1 MLRPAPLPAIPAETA
16 RIARA
21 AFPKGH
27 PYHHAADMLGE
38 AFTDDAFAALFRRR
52 GQPALAPW
60 RLALATILQFAEGL
74 SDRQAAD
81 AVRARL
87 DWKYVLRLELDDA
100 GFDASVLCEFRGRLV
115 AGDAQWLLFETLL
128 AWCQARQLLKARG
141 QQRTD
146 STHVLAAVRALNR
159 VEVVGETLR
168 HALDSLAVAA
178 PEWLRAHCLP
188 AWGDRYAR
196 RVEDAD
202 LPKGQAAREAF
213 AVLVGGD
220 GHALLGALCAP
231 DAPKWLREVPAVET
245 LRRVWVQQYQ
255 LEDGAV
261 RWRSADDIP
270 PATVFIGS
278 PYDMD
283 AHYARKSTTSWVGY
297 KVHLTEACDDEAP
310 RLITHVE
317 TTTAPV
323 VDAAAL
329 PAVHQALRKRDLLPA
344 VQLVDSGYL
353 DAPQIVAS
361 REEYQVLLRGPAR
374 PDYQWQARAQ
384 NGFALTDFRLD
395 WAGERATC
403 PAGHT
408 SISWRERP
416 DPAGRALIWV
426 KFSSKDCG
434 PCPCRP
440 ACCRAKGR
448 SPRRTLCLRPQAQF
462 EALQAA
468 RQRETTET
476 RGASYATRAGIEGTL
491 ARGIRRC
498 RLRRTRYRGR
508 PKVHLGH
515 ILTATGL
522 NFLRLG
528 EWFAGTPRRRSRRS
542 PFARLLATPLAPETC
557 RGLP

>member
-1 MLRPAPLPAIPAETA
+1 MMLRPEPLPPVPAETA

-27 PYHHAADMLGE
+27 PYLAAADTLGE
-38 AFTDDAFAALFRRR
+38 VFTDDAFAALFPRR
-52 GQPALAPW
+52 GQPALTPW

-100 GFDASVLCEFRGRLV
+100 GFDASVLCEFRSRLA
-115 AGDAQWLLFETLL
+115 AGKAEWLLFESLL
-128 AWCQARQLLKARG
+128 AWCRERRLLKVRG

-159 VEVVGETLR
+159 LELAGETLR

-178 PEWLRAHCLP
+178 PDWLRAHCAP
-188 AWGDRYAR
+188 AWRERYDRR
-196 RVEDAD
+196 LEEAD

-220 GHALLGALCAP
+220 GHTLLAAAYAP
-231 DAPKWLREVPAVET
+231 DAPAWLREVPAVET
-245 LRRVWVQQYQ
+245 LRQVWVQQFH
-255 LEDGAV
+255 LDEGAV
-261 RWRSADDIP
+261 RWRSSDDIP
-270 PATVFIGS
+270 PAATFIGS
-278 PYDMD
+278 PYDGD
-283 AHYARKSTTSWVGY
+283 AHYARKATTSWVGY
-297 KVHLTEACDDEAP
+297 KIHLTEACDDDTP

-329 PAVHQALRKRDLLPA
+329 PAVHQALCGRDLLPA
-344 VQLVDSGYL
+344 THLVDSGYL
-353 DAPQIVAS
+353 DAPQIVAAQ
-361 REEYQVLLRGPAR
+361 EDHGVALRGPAR

-384 NGFALTDFRLD
+384 NGFALTDFHLD
-395 WAGERATC
+395 WDDERATC

-408 SISWRERP
+408 SISWRQRP
-416 DPAGRALIWV
+416 DPAGRDLIWV

-434 PCPCRP
+434 PCPSRP
-440 ACCRAKGR
+440 ACCRAQGR
-448 SPRRTLCLRPQAQF
+448 SPRRTLCLRPRAQF

-468 RQRETTET
+468 RQRESTTDDFGET
-476 RGASYATRAGIEGTL
+476 YARRAGIEGTL

-508 PKVHLGH
+508 PKVQLGH

-528 EWFAGTPRRRSRRS
+528 EWYAGTPRRKPQRS
-542 PFARLLATPLAPETC
+542 PLARLLAEPIAA
-557 RGLP
+557 